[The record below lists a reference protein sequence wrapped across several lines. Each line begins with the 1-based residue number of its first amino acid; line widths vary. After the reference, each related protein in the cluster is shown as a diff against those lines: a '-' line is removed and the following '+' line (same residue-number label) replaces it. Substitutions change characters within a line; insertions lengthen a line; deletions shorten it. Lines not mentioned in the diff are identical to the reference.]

1 MAYLL
6 SLSLE
11 LLLSVFEQLSDLD
24 DSVSLAR
31 TCITLCNVYT
41 QHKGTIL
48 WSIIRNSDHH
58 KYDPA
63 LCQLHDY
70 MYGAERDTTFKIPT
84 KRQQPLAWMLGDY
97 SGIKFEPTSQKKR
110 DVYLRNILTWWQQAS
125 QLLNVYKENMDRY
138 LRRLSFVD
146 PSGMTST
153 QEQQYALALYMDCN
167 HALTGLI
174 CPPPS
179 KRIVRLSKRRF
190 YRAVMSRFLDTKMV
204 QFAKFNESLETS
216 TDLLDDTSH
225 IWSESSNLTQEEIF
239 ETLEIF
245 DFTSNFMLLDIL
257 HEPGDLLDWL
267 KSGDPEERFDFML
280 TDEESIL
287 YNWMYFQQ
295 HLQLYLGP
303 FDILSAYNGKP
314 NMEILQFFATLFAFS
329 EHTLD
334 PPGMD
339 HIEHKILR
347 TLGPHRVADHDWR
360 AYRHHGWKYSAR
372 GEIFDEDFS
381 VERITSDI
389 LKFKDPT
396 HHWWEYMTPAENA
409 HSQGVRVSITDS
421 YLMKGSTRAED
432 IEDIEDEDILFII
445 TKEDLRTIRRELA
458 SAADDRQ

>member
-1 MAYLL
+1 M
-6 SLSLE
+6 
-11 LLLSVFEQLSDLD
+11 LSDKDEDD
-24 DSVSLAR
+24 DSKINGCSM
-31 TCITLCNVYT
+31 
-41 QHKGTIL
+41 
-48 WSIIRNSDHH
+48 RNSEHH

-84 KRQQPLAWMLGDY
+84 ERLEPLAWMLGDY
-97 SGIKFEPTSQKKR
+97 SGIKFGPTSQKQR
-110 DVYLRNILTWWQQAS
+110 DVYLRNILTWWKQTS

-138 LRRLSFVD
+138 MARLSFID

-153 QEQQYALALYMDCN
+153 QTQQYALALYFECSYT
-167 HALTGLI
+167 LTGLI
-174 CPPPS
+174 CPRPS

-190 YRAVMSRFLDTKMV
+190 YRAVMSRLLDTKMV

-216 TDLLDDTSH
+216 TDLLDDTSQ
-225 IWSESSNLTQEEIF
+225 IWSESSNLTLEETL

-267 KSGDPEERFDFML
+267 NLDDTEVGFDFML
-280 TDEESIL
+280 TPEESIL
-287 YNWMYFQQ
+287 YNWMYLQQ
-295 HLQLYLGP
+295 RLQLYLGP
-303 FDILSAYNGKP
+303 FDILSAYKGKP

-339 HIEHKILR
+339 HIEHKILC
-347 TLGPHRVADHDWR
+347 TLRPHRVADDDWR

-372 GEIFDEDFS
+372 GKIFDEDFS
-381 VERITSDI
+381 VEQITSDI
-389 LKFKDPT
+389 LKFKNPT

-409 HSQGVRVSITDS
+409 HSQGVRVSIPD
-421 YLMKGSTRAED
+421 YYPMKGSTRVED
-432 IEDIEDEDILFII
+432 IEDTEDKDISFII
-445 TKEDLRTIRRELA
+445 TKEGLRTIHGELA